1 MIKKSNHIF
10 EKSNF
15 GKSDVLKLQCGKVMF
30 WKSLFAELTGRVE
43 PSHVFGKKRKKSY
56 FETI

>member
-43 PSHVFGKKRKKSY
+43 PSHVFEKKII
-56 FETI
+56 F